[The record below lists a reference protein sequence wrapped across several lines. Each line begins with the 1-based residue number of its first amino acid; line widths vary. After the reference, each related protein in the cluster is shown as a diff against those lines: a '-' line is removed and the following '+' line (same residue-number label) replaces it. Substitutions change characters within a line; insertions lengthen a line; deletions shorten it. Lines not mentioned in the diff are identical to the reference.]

1 MTDLVQTI
9 ENDAAAAVNLAK
21 EVIAKVKADL
31 VILKDEGEKLISWV
45 DANVPGAQTA
55 IAQLVS
61 EADADAQAL
70 VKLGGQGLSDAI
82 AAAEPELE
90 TLLANVIQATGL
102 AKTAA
107 GGTLQALDAV
117 GVNTLK
123 TIGQALVSK
132 LLVVVLSKLAP
143 AVAAIA

>member
-9 ENDAAAAVNLAK
+9 ENDAEAAVNLAK
-21 EVIAKVKADL
+21 QVIAKVKADL
-31 VILKDEGEKLISWV
+31 VVLKDEGEKLIGWV
-45 DANVPGAQTA
+45 DANIPGAQTA
-55 IAQLVS
+55 IAQFVK
-61 EADADAQAL
+61 EADADAQTL
-70 VKLGGQGLSDAI
+70 DNLGGQGLSDAI

-102 AKTAA
+102 AKTAV

-132 LLVVVLSKLAP
+132 LLVVVLSKIAP
-143 AVAAIA
+143 AVAVAA